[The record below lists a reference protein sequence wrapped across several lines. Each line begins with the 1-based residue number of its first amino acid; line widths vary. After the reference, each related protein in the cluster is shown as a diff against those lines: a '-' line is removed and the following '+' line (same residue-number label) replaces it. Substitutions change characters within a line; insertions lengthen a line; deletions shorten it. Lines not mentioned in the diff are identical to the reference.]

1 MLKITEAIKMTTQ
14 IIITCSE
21 ILEDIVEKY
30 IRDEITGFD
39 GTGLIIKVESDNREL
54 LDKLYELDVI
64 DDVTHKMSKD
74 WLLEIV
80 TVAKSHLW
88 G

>member
-1 MLKITEAIKMTTQ
+1 MLKITDAIKTTTQ
-14 IIITCSE
+14 ILITCSE
-21 ILEDIVEKY
+21 ILEEISKNY
-30 IRDEITGFD
+30 ISDEITGFD
-39 GTGLIIKVESDNREL
+39 ATGLIIKVESDNREL

-80 TVAKSHLW
+80 TVAKSHIW